1 MRVSKNLWSLLL
13 VQTVLLLGWTTAAA
27 ALETRTGDMVN
38 VRAGDIHGPL
48 FVSGNNLSVDAN
60 VDGDVFAAG
69 SSININGNVTGD
81 VIAAG
86 NTILI
91 NGTVNGDI
99 RTAGNNIDISG
110 PVGGSI
116 TGAANSITLRDSSQ
130 VTRDVMMFGNSV
142 TLRGPVQGQV
152 MGSSNQFYLQ
162 GPVGGD
168 VKIWDVQNLVIGPAA
183 AVKGSIS
190 YRSAKPAQ
198 IDPAAQIGAIN
209 QLAPPVPPQTRMPDQ
224 IPYAVGWTGT
234 IIMVIAGFLIWG
246 IFYLLFPQLFPRS
259 GQGGYGSFLAK
270 LGWGFLTLLVV
281 PLAVIMIFITVVG
294 IPLALLLLFIYIL
307 VLCLAK
313 ILAADYLVRILAER
327 NGWNTKGAV
336 IASFLAILV
345 ILAAAARIPV
355 VGFLISLTIAALA
368 LGLLVTGIARRRQP
382 SPAPIESV

>member
-13 VQTVLLLGWTTAAA
+13 VLTVLLLGWTTAAA
-27 ALETRTGDMVN
+27 ALETRTGDMVS
-38 VRAGDIHGPL
+38 VPAGDIRGPL

-69 SSININGNVTGD
+69 SSITINGNVTGD

-86 NTILI
+86 NTIVI
-91 NGTVNGDI
+91 NGIVSGDI

-142 TLRGPVQGQV
+142 TLRGPIQGQV
-152 MGSSNQFYLQ
+152 MGSSNQFYLH

-168 VKIWDVQNLVIGPAA
+168 VKIWDVQNLTIGPAA
-183 AVKGSIS
+183 AIKGAVT
-190 YRSAKPAQ
+190 YRSANPAQ
-198 IDPAAQIGAIN
+198 IDPAAQIAAIN
-209 QLAPPVPPQTRMPDQ
+209 QLAPPVRPETRMPDQ

-234 IIMVIAGFLIWG
+234 IVMVIAGFIIWG

-259 GQGGYGSFLAK
+259 DQGGYGSFLAK

-281 PLAVIMIFITVVG
+281 PLAVVMIFITVVG

-307 VLCLAK
+307 VLSLAK

-327 NGWNTKGAV
+327 NGWNSKGVV
-336 IASFLAILV
+336 IAAFLAILV
-345 ILAAAARIPV
+345 ILVASARIPV
-355 VGFLISLTIAALA
+355 VGFGISLIIAALA
-368 LGLLVTGIARRRQP
+368 LGLIVTGIARRRQP
-382 SPAPIESV
+382 AAVPVEPS